1 MPARRPGPC
10 RALALPPLLLA
21 LAAPGGRALERTEA
35 RAPCAE
41 ADPLRRAFFGD
52 LHVHTAFS
60 LDASTQDT
68 RSRPRDAY
76 RFARGERLGIPPYD
90 AAGRPLRSLVLD
102 RPLDFAAVTD
112 HAELFGE
119 TAICRTPG
127 LAGHDSLVCWIL
139 RHRPRLAFF
148 LMNSRAMAAAER
160 YRFCG
165 PGGERCLEAAR
176 GPWQETRDAAEE
188 AYDRS
193 ERCSF
198 TSFVGYEWTA
208 NLPSDASNL
217 HRNVIFRS
225 ARVPDLPVS
234 YFEARTPEAL
244 WREVGARCAEEGP
257 DCQFLAIP
265 HNSNLSGGR
274 MFEVRGAEGAP
285 FSREDAL
292 RRARAEPLVEVFQHK
307 GSSECGRGL
316 ETSDELCDFEVLP
329 YDTFLGPTRG
339 QRAKPAPGNFVRTAL
354 GLGLLWQAR
363 IGANPFRLGLLASTD
378 THLGAAG
385 YADERSH
392 PGHGGAGPPLTGLP
406 TGLPDFAEF
415 NPGGLAGVWAE
426 ENSRDA
432 LFEALLRRETFGTSG
447 PRLVVRFFGGW
458 DYPEDLCARP
468 DLAARGYA
476 GGVPMG
482 GVLPAPP
489 PGAPGPAPRFL
500 VSALRDPGAR
510 AAPGA
515 PLQRLQIVKLST
527 RGGAAR
533 ERVFEVAGDP
543 RSAADVDLR
552 TCEPRGAGHD
562 SLCAVF
568 SDPDFDPAEDA
579 LYYARALENPT
590 CRWHTRVCHAHAVD
604 CSSRRSLPDELAA
617 CCDPS
622 VPKVIQERAWT
633 SPIWYAPA
641 GGPRGATPGE
651 ARSAPARHQPS
662 SSPPSNQSQSR

>member
-1 MPARRPGPC
+1 MPARRPGTA
-10 RALALPPLLLA
+10 RALALRLLLLLA
-21 LAAPGGRALERTEA
+21 PAATGAHALERTEA

-41 ADPLRRAFFGD
+41 HDPLRRPFFGD

-76 RFARGERLGIPPYD
+76 RFARGERLGIQPWD
-90 AAGRPLRSLVLD
+90 EAGRPLRSLVLE

-127 LAGHDSLVCWIL
+127 LEGHDSLVCRIL

-148 LMNSRAMAAAER
+148 LMNSRAMVAAER
-160 YRFCG
+160 YGFCG
-165 PGGERCLEAAR
+165 PAGAHCLAAAR
-176 GPWQETRDAAEE
+176 GPWQEVREAAEE

-193 ERCSF
+193 ERCRF

-208 NLPSDASNL
+208 NVSSDAGNL

-234 YFEARTPEAL
+234 FVEARTPEAL
-244 WREVGARCAEEGP
+244 WREVGARCAAAGP

-274 MFEVRGAEGAP
+274 MFEAASADGSP
-285 FSREDAL
+285 LSREDAL

-316 ETSDELCDFEVLP
+316 GTSDELCDFEVLP

-339 QRAKPAPGNFVRTAL
+339 HRSRPAPGNFVRTAL
-354 GLGLLWQAR
+354 GEGLLWHAR
-363 IGANPFRLGLLASTD
+363 IGANPFWLGLLASTD

-385 YADERSH
+385 YAEERSH
-392 PGHGGAGPPLTGLP
+392 PGHGGAGPPLSGLP
-406 TGLPDFAEF
+406 KGLPDFAEF

-447 PRLVVRFFGGW
+447 PRLALRFFGGW
-458 DYPEDLCARP
+458 DHPEDLCMRP

-489 PGAPGPAPRFL
+489 PGVPGPAPRFA
-500 VSALRDPGAR
+500 VSALRDPGTR
-510 AAPGA
+510 SAPGT
-515 PLQRLQIVKLST
+515 PLQRVQIVKLWV

-543 RSAADVDLR
+543 QSGADVDPAS
-552 TCEPRGAGHD
+552 CEPRGAGFD
-562 SLCAVF
+562 ALCGVF
-568 SDPDFDPAEDA
+568 RDPDFDPAAHA
-579 LYYARALENPT
+579 LYYARVLENPT
-590 CRWHTRVCHAHAVD
+590 CRWHTRVCNAHAVD
-604 CSSRRSLPDELAA
+604 CSAARSLPPELAA
-617 CCDPS
+617 CCDPG
-622 VPKVIQERAWT
+622 VPRTIQERAWT
-633 SPIWYAPA
+633 SPIWYVPA
-641 GGPRGATPGE
+641 A
-651 ARSAPARHQPS
+651 
-662 SSPPSNQSQSR
+662 SP